1 MSFTT
6 KLLFT
11 SCEELIPVL
20 MKFTLSFLFWTYFTD
35 NSNTG
40 FLESASCKYSS
51 AFSGRTDLLIEQ
63 KERIHPSVGKG
74 LGFGRRTRA
83 GREQAG
89 TRSWFAALAAT
100 AGPRPTTSGA
110 CGPSRPRTEAASRL
124 TRRPLSLRL
133 RPSRRPS
140 STPPMMCPSLCTR
153 TRSSTRPSSGTI
165 LLLACH
171 FAGARLP
178 WLILGFRV

>member
-1 MSFTT
+1 
-6 KLLFT
+6 
-11 SCEELIPVL
+11 

-83 GREQAG
+83 GRGLRGRSFSSPNLRQTLDKF
-89 TRSWFAALAAT
+89 TRSH
-100 AGPRPTTSGA
+100 G
-110 CGPSRPRTEAASRL
+110 EASE
-124 TRRPLSLRL
+124 SKQEQ
-133 RPSRRPS
+133 
-140 STPPMMCPSLCTR
+140 
-153 TRSSTRPSSGTI
+153 G
-165 LLLACH
+165 
-171 FAGARLP
+171 AGARHWPQRQVQDLP
-178 WLILGFRV
+178 QAGPVGHQGQERRQLPDSPEGRCRCGSGRQGAQVLPRR